1 MPENIEAWWS
11 RRQRSKGVKVPYPVG
26 SYREAWAPYAVLKR
40 QYHPDLNRG
49 ITLTQI
55 PPAADVYLTWQC
67 EVGHYFIATP
77 AEQRSRPGGGVRRR
91 SVWCTLCTL
100 LANPP
105 RIAPAKPPVAERAPG
120 SPLSALGAPAPARA
134 APPKPPSRR
143 RRAATGL
150 PSSHADA
157 TGNPGVQG
165 TAGSQGTRDTTG
177 SRGTQ
182 GIASSRGTHGTTSSR
197 GTHGT
202 VGSRGT
208 QGTAGSRGAPG
219 TVGGRGTQGSAG
231 SRGMQGTTGSR
242 DAHDTAGSQDTK
254 GTAGSQGTEGTV
266 GGRGTPGSAGSR
278 GTHGTTGG
286 GPGTTAARPDWAGGR
301 GRAAGVPRV
310 ESATPSPGA
319 AVPGSI
325 AWLES
330 SGAVID
336 EVPTVRAPGQA
347 FWSARAP
354 KPASAAEAELRQRL
368 GARLDLDLG
377 LNAIAVRQPF
387 FGKLEVWPD
396 FVLAELAV
404 AVEFD
409 TPGRFGLEH
418 LGSRLDVD
426 RRKDRLLRAVG
437 WEVVRIRCGS
447 LPLLGEHDIA
457 ASGVSARLVDRLL
470 DTLREVRGPFLVDA
484 YLCEPEAKR
493 AAGERA

>member
-11 RRQRSKGVKVPYPVG
+11 RRQRSKGVEVPYPVG

-77 AEQRSRPGGGVRRR
+77 AEQRSRPGGGARRR

-105 RIAPAKPPVAERAPG
+105 RIVPAKPPVAEQ
-120 SPLSALGAPAPARA
+120 APAPMNRPGGPATTQRA
-134 APPKPPSRR
+134 APQTPPPRR
-143 RRAATGL
+143 RHAATGL
-150 PSSHADA
+150 PSSHAS
-157 TGNPGVQG
+157 PGPG
-165 TAGSQGTRDTTG
+165 TAAQRAPSTG
-177 SRGTQ
+177 SRR
-182 GIASSRGTHGTTSSR
+182 APLSRGVAPASR
-197 GTHGT
+197 G
-202 VGSRGT
+202 
-208 QGTAGSRGAPG
+208 
-219 TVGGRGTQGSAG
+219 
-231 SRGMQGTTGSR
+231 
-242 DAHDTAGSQDTK
+242 
-254 GTAGSQGTEGTV
+254 
-266 GGRGTPGSAGSR
+266 
-278 GTHGTTGG
+278 
-286 GPGTTAARPDWAGGR
+286 GPPSP
-301 GRAAGVPRV
+301 PRV
-310 ESATPSPGA
+310 QSPTPSPSA
-319 AVPGSI
+319 SVPGSI
-325 AWLES
+325 EWLES

-336 EVPTVRAPGQA
+336 EAPVVRAPGQA

-368 GARLDLDLG
+368 GRRVDLDLG
-377 LNAIAVRQPF
+377 LNAVAVRQPF
-387 FGKLEVWPD
+387 FGRLEVWPD

-447 LPLLGEHDIA
+447 LPLLGEYDLEA
-457 ASGVSARLVDRLL
+457 AGVSGRLVDRLL
-470 DTLREVRGPFLVDA
+470 DRLREVRGPFLVDA
-484 YLCEPEAKR
+484 YLREPGSER
-493 AAGERA
+493 TPGEGA

>member
-11 RRQRSKGVKVPYPVG
+11 RRQRSKGVEVPYPVG

-120 SPLSALGAPAPARA
+120 SPLSTPGAPAPGRT
-134 APPKPPSRR
+134 APPKPPPRR

-165 TAGSQGTRDTTG
+165 TAGSRGAPGTVG
-177 SRGTQ
+177 GRGTQ
-182 GIASSRGTHGTTSSR
+182 GSASSRGTHGTTSSR

-202 VGSRGT
+202 AGSRGT
-208 QGTAGSRGAPG
+208 QGTAGSRG
-219 TVGGRGTQGSAG
+219 
-231 SRGMQGTTGSR
+231 
-242 DAHDTAGSQDTK
+242 
-254 GTAGSQGTEGTV
+254 
-266 GGRGTPGSAGSR
+266 
-278 GTHGTTGG
+278 THGTAGG
-286 GPGTTAARPDWAGGR
+286 GPGTTAARPNWAGGR

-319 AVPGSI
+319 EVPGSI

-484 YLCEPEAKR
+484 YLREPGAKR